1 VTKSDV
7 QAERL
12 TLDVACFEALAEF
25 DEAHKADVLAEMG
38 RLFTEEARRWL
49 VEAER
54 AVAGGDIVILRRVG
68 HSLKSACG
76 AIGAERMR
84 DLAIRL
90 ERAAI
95 SVSLDEAEAIVKAL
109 ADEGAAVIERLR
121 HHLTRGQTS
130 CS

>member
-1 VTKSDV
+1 MGTPDPIRRFVEATNTGDT
-7 QAERL
+7 QAF
-12 TLDVACFEALAEF
+12 LDT
-25 DEAHKADVLAEMG
+25 
-38 RLFTEEARRWL
+38 FTEEARRWL

-54 AVAGGDIVILRRVG
+54 AVDTGDIVILRRVG

-95 SVSLDEAEAIVKAL
+95 SVSMDEAAAIVRAL
-109 ADEGAAVIERLR
+109 VDEGAAVIERLR
-121 HHLTRGQTS
+121 HYLTRGQTS